1 MSNQNETLFV
11 CRMILIFRRNATL
24 VNIDGRIFITIGIV
38 RFVIVE
44 LILILFLAS
53 DFVSGVDGAGLV
65 AVAAAAAA
73 GVSAWLPEGNGE
85 QGQGVVAGAA
95 SLVTI
100 LVVVV

>member
-24 VNIDGRIFITIGIV
+24 GNIDGRIFITIGVV

-44 LILILFLAS
+44 LILVLILAS

-65 AVAAAAAA
+65 AVAAAA